1 MLEIQSYMVYICH
14 CSCAVSAMP
23 MHAATLSDSDMNH
36 STVEPVATS
45 GHLYK
50 ATTSLLWP
58 LPMVL
63 DDPFTFSILPA

>member
-1 MLEIQSYMVYICH
+1 MKESKLGK
-14 CSCAVSAMP
+14 A
-23 MHAATLSDSDMNH
+23 HAGDTVLHAHACCNSDSDMNH